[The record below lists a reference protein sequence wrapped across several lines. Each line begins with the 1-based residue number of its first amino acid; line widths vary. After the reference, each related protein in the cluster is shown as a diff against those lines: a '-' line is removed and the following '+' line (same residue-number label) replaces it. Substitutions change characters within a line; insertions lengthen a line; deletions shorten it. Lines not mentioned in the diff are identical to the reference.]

1 MRESTSSVS
10 ECERCK
16 QRKEKVA
23 DNDRAPT
30 APFIRRKGEV
40 HCILYDV
47 WPRCNPSVSVST
59 VGGLVVLWLNAA
71 TCTVIS
77 TTNRLDSL
85 QSCLWVG
92 YFYGLDVVVAG
103 RGQTSRVEPAIQEQ
117 RCKIDCSRRNGEQTS
132 NGLVMSCNVVL
143 SLPSPTEGS
152 SRTWTACTPPSCEV
166 VHILAANTG
175 SLSLA
180 LRSDTH
186 KIRLPSR

>member
-71 TCTVIS
+71 TCTVIC
-77 TTNRLDSL
+77 TTNRLDRL
-85 QSCLWVG
+85 QSCPLG
-92 YFYGLDVVVAG
+92 TFYGHDVAVAG
-103 RGQTSRVEPAIQEQ
+103 RGQTSRAEPAIQEQ
-117 RCKIDCSRRNGEQTS
+117 RCKFDCSRQWLRCVMQCGTIFAIPHERELKDVDGMHTS
-132 NGLVMSCNVVL
+132 KLRG
-143 SLPSPTEGS
+143 GS
-152 SRTWTACTPPSCEV
+152 YF
-166 VHILAANTG
+166 G
-175 SLSLA
+175 G
-180 LRSDTH
+180 
-186 KIRLPSR
+186 